1 MSQRTTIDYRGNA
14 YPFYRTNRGQFDFE
28 NAGFTNQDILA
39 GKTSALLAAVFYN
52 LRDCARRAGMPIND
66 SFEEFIDNTEPDVI
80 QVFVRLAKAQENT
93 QEEGEQKA
101 PAGT

>member
-1 MSQRTTIDYRGNA
+1 MSRTTIVYKGKT

-39 GKTSALLAAVFYN
+39 GKTTALLAAIFFN
-52 LRDCARRAGMPIND
+52 LRDCASRAGQPFKD

-80 QVFVRLAKAQENT
+80 QVFARLAEAQKKT

-101 PAGT
+101 PAGI